1 MNGLPVSGED
11 VDQNLQIEIELKPE
25 VKNYKL

>member
-1 MNGLPVSGED
+1 MNGLSVLGQNA
-11 VDQNLQIEIELKPE
+11 DQNLQIEIEFKSE

>member
-1 MNGLPVSGED
+1 MNGLSVLGQEAE
-11 VDQNLQIEIELKPE
+11 QNLQIEIELKPE

>member
-1 MNGLPVSGED
+1 MNGLPVSGEEA
-11 VDQNLQIEIELKPE
+11 DQNLQIEIEPKPE

>member
-1 MNGLPVSGED
+1 MNGLPVSGEEA
-11 VDQNLQIEIELKPE
+11 DQNLQIEIELKPE